1 MNYFPFHLGDYAAA
15 TLHLSLLEDAVLCRM
30 LRRYYLDEQPLPAD
44 VAEVARRVGARNADE
59 LQAVD
64 LVLREFF
71 TLTPEGWRQA
81 RADREIAAYRAAAE
95 RGRAGAKAR
104 WEQADLVSEADL
116 STTTA
121 GNANQEPTTKN
132 QKPAAARRVDKSKKA
147 KPTPATAEAARTVC
161 ELLQVMGM
169 TDAQPDDELLHEL
182 LAAGVPTQEF
192 VAAALRSGHADHPFR
207 YALKAVQ
214 GRFDAQ
220 QRPGNPAQYDLLTL
234 YGHTVLPAVANDHV
248 RTQEYLSRLSL
259 TDDQRATAQAAARRI
274 REDLLLGTKKKESA
288 HAC

>member
-59 LQAVD
+59 LRAVD

-71 TLTPEGWRQA
+71 TLTPEGWRQS

-104 WEQADLVSEADL
+104 WEQTDLVGDL
-116 STTTA
+116 STA
-121 GNANQEPTTKN
+121 PASNANQEPGTKN
-132 QKPAAARRVDKSKKA
+132 QKPAAARRVDKSKKTKA
-147 KPTPATAEAARTVC
+147 TPATAEAARTVC
-161 ELLQVMGM
+161 ELLQAVGLAD
-169 TDAQPDDELLHEL
+169 TQPDDELLHEL
-182 LAAGVPTQEF
+182 LTAGVPNEEF
-192 VAAALRSGHADHPFR
+192 VACALRSGHADHPFR
-207 YALKAVQ
+207 YALKAVK
-214 GRFDAQ
+214 GRLDAQ
-220 QRPGNPAQYDLLTL
+220 QRPADQRQYDLLTL
-234 YGHTVLPAVANDHV
+234 YGHTVVEAGANDHA

-259 TDDQRATAQAAARRI
+259 TDDQRAATVAEARRI
-274 REDLLLGTKKKESA
+274 REELSLGTSSKKKESE
-288 HAC
+288 HA